1 MTSAVSILPGAQL
14 AVLNAAYRAAVAR
27 KRLRLALAAAAFFA
41 ALVVA
46 AFGAEVN
53 LRTLFTYFGN
63 FISYFDRIL
72 TLEDGTRVWSNPAE
86 WFWGW
91 RKWLWMLAETIL
103 ISYVGTMIGAVLA
116 FALNF
121 FAAQNTSPA
130 PWLRFVIRR
139 LLEFARTVPGIVFA
153 LIFVIAFGLGPMAGV
168 LAIAI
173 HSTGALGKLFSEI
186 VENADMKPVEG
197 VRSTGAS
204 WLSCMRFAVLPQ
216 VSAGYASYA
225 LLRFEINVR
234 EASVMGFVGAGG
246 IGQELVVAIRKFYY
260 SDVSAIL
267 LTIIITV
274 FIIDIAHRLAA
285 RPSVRQGCA
294 GMSQLPKPDRE
305 QLRAKYPDIF
315 DRPAA
320 SRLATPAMI
329 VAAFAVFIFGLV
341 DLDFSPAKLFAGLS
355 QLGWITVMMIPPD
368 PGSSLPAYLSALGE
382 TLSIALLG
390 TTIAAV
396 VALPFSLLAARNI
409 IPSGWLRFPVRR
421 FFDSIRGVDTLIWA
435 LVWINVV
442 GLGPFAGVL
451 AIALS
456 DFGAF
461 GKLFSEAIEAADRKQ
476 VEGIRASGGNALHE
490 IRFGLMPQVLPVI
503 AGQVLYF
510 IESNTRSATIIG
522 IVGAGGIG
530 LQLAEQIRVLE
541 WQKVSFLILMIL
553 VAVAAID
560 WISGKLRFAI
570 IGQRALA

>member
-14 AVLNAAYRAAVAR
+14 AVLNAAYREAVAR
-27 KRLRLALAAAAFFA
+27 KRLRLALAAAAFVA

-116 FALNF
+116 FVLNF

-216 VSAGYASYA
+216 VAAGYASYA

-267 LTIIITV
+267 VTIIVTV
-274 FIIDIAHRLAA
+274 FIIDIA
-285 RPSVRQGCA
+285 
-294 GMSQLPKPDRE
+294 
-305 QLRAKYPDIF
+305 
-315 DRPAA
+315 
-320 SRLATPAMI
+320 T
-329 VAAFAVFIFGLV
+329 
-341 DLDFSPAKLFAGLS
+341 
-355 QLGWITVMMIPPD
+355 
-368 PGSSLPAYLSALGE
+368 
-382 TLSIALLG
+382 
-390 TTIAAV
+390 
-396 VALPFSLLAARNI
+396 
-409 IPSGWLRFPVRR
+409 GWLRGR
-421 FFDSIRGVDTLIWA
+421 L
-435 LVWINVV
+435 
-442 GLGPFAGVL
+442 
-451 AIALS
+451 
-456 DFGAF
+456 F
-461 GKLFSEAIEAADRKQ
+461 GKDA
-476 VEGIRASGGNALHE
+476 RA
-490 IRFGLMPQVLPVI
+490 
-503 AGQVLYF
+503 
-510 IESNTRSATIIG
+510 
-522 IVGAGGIG
+522 
-530 LQLAEQIRVLE
+530 
-541 WQKVSFLILMIL
+541 
-553 VAVAAID
+553 
-560 WISGKLRFAI
+560 
-570 IGQRALA
+570 